1 VGRKQRPLLMGSNL
15 KMFKTAEQTRA
26 YLEALQNLTAD
37 IPRTEVQLFIIPS
50 YIALPAAL
58 QQVDQNLIRI
68 GAQNVFWEDAGAWTG
83 EVSPVMLKDLG
94 VTQVELGHSERRE
107 HFGETA
113 LTVQRKV
120 QAVLRN
126 GMHALICVGET
137 AQDKE
142 LGVGPERLREQVKIA
157 LHGVPEEAL
166 EHIWIA
172 YEPVWAIG
180 ERGVPATAPY
190 ANAMHGVIRTVLTE
204 LYPNRGAGVPVLYG
218 GSVNLENAESLIEQP
233 DVDGLFVGRSAW
245 DAERFN
251 EMIRRTLKVWKRRRG
266 GEKAD
271 Q

>member
-1 VGRKQRPLLMGSNL
+1 MGRKQRPLLMGSNL

-94 VTQVELGHSERRE
+94 VTLVELGHSERRE
-107 HFGETA
+107 HFGETD

-172 YEPVWAIG
+172 YSRCGPLGSGSSRNRALCQCDARGDPHSPHRALPEP
-180 ERGVPATAPY
+180 RSRCT
-190 ANAMHGVIRTVLTE
+190 
-204 LYPNRGAGVPVLYG
+204 
-218 GSVNLENAESLIEQP
+218 GSV
-233 DVDGLFVGRSAW
+233 
-245 DAERFN
+245 
-251 EMIRRTLKVWKRRRG
+251 RRKCQFGKRRVLDRAAG
-266 GEKAD
+266 R
-271 Q
+271 